1 VWYTVIQV
9 GDIVSFNE
17 EKIEEKSGMIRCVQV
32 ILIITEPEFPT
43 CIVIVYMYHRRRKV
57 T

>member
-1 VWYTVIQV
+1 
-9 GDIVSFNE
+9 VSFNE